1 LPQPNIITHI
11 IHLPQTSAWPYP
23 FPEARDRRLGSP
35 SRESISIKGI
45 LDPEGDTALKIL
57 SQRHPHTEGL
67 QLMHLD
73 FYCVVAIAL
82 LVWVDLKPF
91 RAF

>member
-1 LPQPNIITHI
+1 MLQPNIITHI

-23 FPEARDRRLGSP
+23 FPEARDNRLGSP

-45 LDPEGDTALKIL
+45 LDPEGDTALKRL
-57 SQRHPHTEGL
+57 SQWLPHTEGL
-67 QLMHLD
+67 QLMHLN
-73 FYCVVAIAL
+73 FYHVAAIVFL
-82 LVWVDLKPF
+82 LWVNLKPF